1 MKTLLIILL
10 TAMATVTR
18 AQTWNEVF
26 KQKETQKK
34 YLIQQIAAM
43 KLYAGYLKKGY
54 DIANKGIN
62 SIKDISKGEFDLHQS
77 FFTSLKM
84 INPAIA
90 GNSKIAQVIAWQVTI
105 SKGLLALNS
114 RTELPASDKSYIRQV
129 RLKVMKECEQ
139 DMEELLL
146 VITQGKLEMKD
157 DERIN
162 RLDKVY
168 ESMKD
173 KYQFTQSFS
182 NQVKTLSLQKEQE
195 ERNNEASKKLYG
207 FKIKRRL

>member
-84 INPAIA
+84 VNPAIA
-90 GNSKIAQVIAWQVTI
+90 GNSKIAQVIAWQMTI
-105 SKGLLALNS
+105 SKDLLALSS
-114 RTELPASDKSYIRQV
+114 RTELPPSDKSYIRQV

-146 VITQGKLEMKD
+146 VVTQGKLEMKD
-157 DERIN
+157 HERIN

-207 FKIKRRL
+207 FTN

>member
-26 KQKETQKK
+26 KQTETQKQ

-84 INPAIA
+84 VNPAIA
-90 GNSKIAQVIAWQVTI
+90 GNSKIALVIAWQMTI
-105 SKGLLALNS
+105 AKDLLAINS
-114 RTELPASDKSYIRQV
+114 RTALPPSDKSYIRQV

-195 ERNNEASKKLYG
+195 ERNNEASKKHYG
-207 FKIKRRL
+207 IKN

>member
-1 MKTLLIILL
+1 MKTLLIILI
-10 TAMATVTR
+10 TMTATVTR

-105 SKGLLALNS
+105 SKGLLTLNS

-195 ERNNEASKKLYG
+195 ERNNEASKKHYG
-207 FKIKRRL
+207 IN

>member
-1 MKTLLIILL
+1 MT
-10 TAMATVTR
+10 ATVTR

-105 SKGLLALNS
+105 SKGLLTLNS

-195 ERNNEASKKLYG
+195 ERNNEASKKHYG
-207 FKIKRRL
+207 IN

>member
-1 MKTLLIILL
+1 MT
-10 TAMATVTR
+10 ATVTR

-84 INPAIA
+84 INPGIA
-90 GNSKIAQVIAWQVTI
+90 GNSKIAQVIAWQMTI
-105 SKGLLALNS
+105 SKDLLALNS

-146 VITQGKLEMKD
+146 VITHSKLEMKD
-157 DERIN
+157 HERIK

-173 KYQFTQSFS
+173 KYEFTQSFS

-207 FKIKRRL
+207 FTN

>member
-26 KQKETQKK
+26 DQKETQKK
-34 YLIQQIAAM
+34 YLIQQIAVM

-84 INPAIA
+84 VNPAIA
-90 GNSKIAQVIAWQVTI
+90 GNSKIAQVIAWQMTI
-105 SKGLLALNS
+105 SKDLFALNS
-114 RTELPASDKSYIRQV
+114 RIELPPSDKSYIRQV

-146 VITQGKLEMKD
+146 VITQDKLEMKD

-168 ESMKD
+168 ENMKD

-182 NQVKTLSLQKEQE
+182 NQVKTLGLQKEQE
-195 ERNNEASKKLYG
+195 ERNNEALKKHYG
-207 FKIKRRL
+207 IKN

>member
-10 TAMATVTR
+10 TTMATVTR

-84 INPAIA
+84 VNPAIA
-90 GNSKIAQVIAWQVTI
+90 GNSKIAQVIAWQMTI
-105 SKGLLALNS
+105 SKDLLALS
-114 RTELPASDKSYIRQV
+114 CRTELPPSDKSYIRQV

-207 FKIKRRL
+207 FTN

>member
-10 TAMATVTR
+10 TAIATVTR

-34 YLIQQIAAM
+34 YLVQQIAAM

-84 INPAIA
+84 VNPAIA
-90 GNSKIAQVIAWQVTI
+90 GNSKIAQVIAWQMTI
-105 SKGLLALNS
+105 SKDLLALSS
-114 RTELPASDKSYIRQV
+114 RTELPPSDKSYIRQV
-129 RLKVMKECEQ
+129 RLKVMNECEQ
-139 DMEELLL
+139 DIEELLL
-146 VITQGKLEMKD
+146 VITSGKLEMKD

-207 FKIKRRL
+207 IIN

>member
-84 INPAIA
+84 VNPAIA
-90 GNSKIAQVIAWQVTI
+90 GNSKIAQVIAWQMTV
-105 SKGLLALNS
+105 SKDLLALNS
-114 RTELPASDKSYIRQV
+114 RTELSPSDKSYFRQV

-157 DERIN
+157 DERIK

-195 ERNNEASKKLYG
+195 GRNNEASKKLYG
-207 FKIKRRL
+207 FTN

>member
-84 INPAIA
+84 VNPAIA
-90 GNSKIAQVIAWQVTI
+90 GNSKIAQVIAWQMTI
-105 SKGLLALNS
+105 SKDLFVLNS
-114 RTELPASDKSYIRQV
+114 RIELPPSDKSYIRQV

-207 FKIKRRL
+207 FTN

>member
-34 YLIQQIAAM
+34 YIIQQIAAM

-84 INPAIA
+84 VNPAIA
-90 GNSKIAQVIAWQVTI
+90 GNSKIAQVIAWQMTI
-105 SKGLLALNS
+105 SKDLFALNS
-114 RTELPASDKSYIRQV
+114 RTELPPSDKSYIRQV

-168 ESMKD
+168 VSMKD

-207 FKIKRRL
+207 FTN

>member
-1 MKTLLIILL
+1 MLL

-26 KQKETQKK
+26 DQKETQKK

-54 DIANKGIN
+54 DIANKGIS
-62 SIKDISKGEFDLHQS
+62 SIKDMSKGEFDLHQS

-84 INPAIA
+84 VNPAIA
-90 GNSKIAQVIAWQVTI
+90 GNSKIAQVIAWQMTI
-105 SKGLLALNS
+105 SKDLFALNS
-114 RTELPASDKSYIRQV
+114 RIKLPPSDKSYIRQV

-168 ESMKD
+168 VSMKD

-207 FKIKRRL
+207 FTN

>member
-84 INPAIA
+84 VNPAIA
-90 GNSKIAQVIAWQVTI
+90 GNSKIAQLIAWQMTI
-105 SKGLLALNS
+105 SKDLLALSS
-114 RTELPASDKSYIRQV
+114 RTELPPSDKSYIRQV

-146 VITQGKLEMKD
+146 VITRGKLEMKD

-182 NQVKTLSLQKEQE
+182 NHVKTLSLQKEQE

-207 FKIKRRL
+207 FTN

>member
-1 MKTLLIILL
+1 M
-10 TAMATVTR
+10 MATEAN
-18 AQTWNEVF
+18 AQTWNEIF

-54 DIANKGIN
+54 GIANKGIN

-84 INPAIA
+84 VNHAIA
-90 GNSKIAQVIAWQVTI
+90 GNSKIAQVIAWQMTI
-105 SKGLLALNS
+105 SKDLLALNS
-114 RTELPASDKSYIRQV
+114 RTELPPSYKSYIRQV

-157 DERIN
+157 DERIK

-195 ERNNEASKKLYG
+195 ERNNEASKNLYG
-207 FKIKRRL
+207 FT

>member
-84 INPAIA
+84 VNPAIA
-90 GNSKIAQVIAWQVTI
+90 GNSKIAQVIAWQMTI
-105 SKGLLALNS
+105 SKDLLALNS
-114 RTELPASDKSYIRQV
+114 RTELPPSDKSYIRQV

-207 FKIKRRL
+207 FTN